1 MGKRTEKTE
10 VNAREWYEKGCELK
24 RAGNL
29 KEAVSDFAKAI
40 DCDTRFAEAYF
51 IRGACY
57 YLLGQYQLAMIDMDA
72 AALLGCKEAQLWSRF
87 DTRCFVDSDEDL
99 DS

>member
-1 MGKRTEKTE
+1 METKTKTTDTH
-10 VNAREWYEKGCELK
+10 ACEWYEKGCELK

-40 DCDTRFAEAYF
+40 ECDIRFAEAYF
-51 IRGACY
+51 TRGTCY

-87 DTRCFVDSDEDL
+87 DTRYFVKSD
-99 DS
+99 